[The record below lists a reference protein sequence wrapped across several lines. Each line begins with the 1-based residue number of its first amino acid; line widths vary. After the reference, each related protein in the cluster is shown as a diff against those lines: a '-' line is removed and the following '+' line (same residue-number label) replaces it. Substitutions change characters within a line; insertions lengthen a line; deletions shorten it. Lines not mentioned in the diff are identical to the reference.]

1 MKFIHVSKMMNTKLI
16 SDSVSLVKYIQ
27 VSKMMNKKLMSDSAS
42 ILKCIHH
49 YMWIQAH
56 VRFSL
61 LGEMHTGEL
70 DDEHKFHVRLFLHI
84 EMHTGAYKLMSDSVS
99 IMKCI
104 QFS

>member
-1 MKFIHVSKMMNTKLI
+1 
-16 SDSVSLVKYIQ
+16 
-27 VSKMMNKKLMSDSAS
+27 
-42 ILKCIHH
+42 
-49 YMWIQAH
+49 MWIQAH

-84 EMHTGAYKLMSDSVS
+84 EMHKLMSDSVS
-99 IMKCI
+99 IVKCI